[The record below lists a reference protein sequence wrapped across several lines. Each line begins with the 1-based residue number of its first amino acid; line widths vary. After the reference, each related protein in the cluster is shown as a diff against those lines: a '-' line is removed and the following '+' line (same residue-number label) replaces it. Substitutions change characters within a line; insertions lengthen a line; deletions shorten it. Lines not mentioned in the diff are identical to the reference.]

1 MYTNRSVVIFRH
13 IFDLVGP
20 RVGSLYLIVFLIFF
34 FFIGDQFKVQSDMQA
49 LNRIMP
55 QFEPLA
61 DFMEKG
67 NPIDED
73 TLDDQVLYF
82 KSVLQY
88 MTGFSA
94 AHEMLGLS
102 YFYQGKVDQAEE
114 SFHKAVESNPETFW
128 FYYNQGV
135 FYYKKKDF
143 AKSVESFQ
151 KALRC
156 DPKKTIQF
164 MAFSKIYLPIF
175 MASKLDLNNELIKRL
190 QEGYSWAYRF
200 IIDSYLRQ
208 RDYQNVLNVAV
219 IGIQSGLDR
228 KGIYHY
234 YAGMAAYHLKDFKTA
249 VYYLQ
254 ESIKKNPDYSETFYY
269 LGLSVQAAGKED
281 MARSFF
287 ERAKNLKT
295 PQDVLQE
302 DLNKKEL
309 QIY

>member
-1 MYTNRSVVIFRH
+1 MSTHRSLGIFKF
-13 IFDLVGP
+13 IFDLVGT

-34 FFIGDQFKVQSDMQA
+34 FFIGNQFKVQSDMQA

-55 QFEPLA
+55 PFEPLV
-61 DFMEKG
+61 DFTEKG
-67 NPIDED
+67 IPIDED
-73 TLDDQVLYF
+73 TLDEQVLYF

-88 MTGFSA
+88 MTSFSA
-94 AHEMLGLS
+94 AHEMLGVS

-114 SFHKAVESNPETFW
+114 SLNKAVESNPETFW

-143 AKSVESFQ
+143 AKSIESFQ

-164 MAFSKIYLPIF
+164 MASSKIYLPIF
-175 MASKLDLNNELIKRL
+175 LASKLDLNNELSKRL
-190 QEGYSWAYRF
+190 REGYSWVYRF
-200 IIDSYLRQ
+200 MIDSYLQ
-208 RDYQNVLNVAV
+208 QKDYQNVLNFAM

-254 ESIKKNPDYSETFYY
+254 ESMKQNPDYSETFYY

-281 MARSFF
+281 IAHSLL
-287 ERAKNLKT
+287 ERAKHLKT
-295 PQDVLQE
+295 PHDALQE

>member
-1 MYTNRSVVIFRH
+1 MYKYQILKIGKSA
-13 IFDLVGP
+13 FDLFGQ
-20 RVGSLYLIVFLIFF
+20 RVGFLYLIVFLIFF
-34 FFIGDQFKVQSDMQA
+34 FFIGDQFKVKSDMQA

-55 QFEPLA
+55 HFDPLVN
-61 DFMEKG
+61 FTERG
-67 NPIDED
+67 IPIDED
-73 TLDDQVLYF
+73 TLDEQVLYF

-88 MTGFSA
+88 MTGYSA

-102 YFYQGKVDQAEE
+102 YFYQGKADQAEE
-114 SFHKAVESNPETFW
+114 FLNKAIESNPETFW
-128 FYYNQGV
+128 FYYNQGI

-143 AKSVESFQ
+143 SKSIERFQ

-164 MAFSKIYLPIF
+164 MVSSKIYLPIF
-175 MASKLDLNNELIKRL
+175 LASKIDLSNDLSKRL

-200 IIDSYLRQ
+200 IIECYAQ
-208 RDYQNVLNVAV
+208 QKDYQNVLNFAM

-228 KGIYHY
+228 SGVYHY
-234 YAGMAAYHLKDFKTA
+234 YVGMAAYHLKDFKTA

-254 ESIKKNPDYSETFYY
+254 ESIKQNPKYSGAFYY
-269 LGLSVQAAGKED
+269 LGMSVQAAGKED
-281 MARSFF
+281 MAHSFL
-287 ERAKNLKT
+287 EQARNLKT
-295 PQDVLQE
+295 PLDVLQE